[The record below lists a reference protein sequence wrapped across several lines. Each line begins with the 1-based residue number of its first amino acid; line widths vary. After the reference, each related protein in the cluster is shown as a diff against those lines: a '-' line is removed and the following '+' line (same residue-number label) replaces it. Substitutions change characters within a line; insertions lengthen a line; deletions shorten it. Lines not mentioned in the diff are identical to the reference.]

1 MKKLA
6 FQEYQLALTQHLR
19 APKDTERPDGTSK
32 KRVGIYAELVY
43 NNLNSFLESAFPV
56 LRQILKKKRWK
67 QLTRNFLRDHRSHSP
82 LFRDIPKAFLDYLAT
97 LSLAEQDLPPFTME
111 LAHYEWLELA
121 IDIHPQKV
129 RWTKTRSIAKKA
141 CDKGLLKVNGK
152 AAKAS
157 GEIKAGDLIDMK
169 LYGFAWEL
177 KIKEVPTGN
186 VAKKDAGD
194 YYELLSREA
203 LATDTDLD

>member
-1 MKKLA
+1 MRLDLLLNKLC
-6 FQEYQLALTQHLR
+6 L
-19 APKDTERPDGTSK
+19 
-32 KRVGIYAELVY
+32 
-43 NNLNSFLESAFPV
+43 
-56 LRQILKKKRWK
+56 
-67 QLTRNFLRDHRSHSP
+67 
-82 LFRDIPKAFLDYLAT
+82 
-97 LSLAEQDLPPFTME
+97 
-111 LAHYEWLELA
+111 
-121 IDIHPQKV
+121 
-129 RWTKTRSIAKKA
+129 TKTRSIAKKA
-141 CDKGLLKVNGK
+141 CDNGLLKVNGK